1 MKHSRVAL
9 LIVST
14 VLVLL
19 LVGGGLAFRAGAT
32 DKSFHQ
38 VSRFE
43 EVFDLV
49 QQNYVDPVNAETLLE
64 GAYEGLLGGLDV
76 NGTYLT
82 PKEVEEWAGPAPD
95 SADPGILVLKSY
107 GALQVVRVV
116 PGSPA
121 EAAGIERGDQIRR
134 VDGRVLRD
142 VSLEQAVRMLRGKP
156 GSTVTL
162 GLLRLQEG
170 LEREDLAVKRAR
182 RTEPPFRLDLHD
194 DTAVLTVN
202 DLGRLV
208 QADLLDALR
217 DPRTK
222 RAARLLLDVR
232 DVVEGTPREAGP
244 LLSLFVSGEILR
256 LKEHGGRV
264 IETLSAGKGDTPPWS
279 KPVAV
284 LVNGATTG
292 GAEAVAR
299 VLQGHR
305 GASVYG
311 ESTYGV
317 AAESKL
323 FRLSG
328 GAGFLLPVFLWETVT
343 GATWEGDGVKPDVV
357 LTAERNKEAAAE
369 QLRRAVEE
377 FGKAA
382 RSGGPAQ
389 KAT

>member
-1 MKHSRVAL
+1 MKSRTAL
-9 LIVST
+9 LIAST
-14 VLVLL
+14 VVVLL
-19 LVGGGLAFRAGAT
+19 LLGGGLAFRAGAT

-82 PKEVEEWAGPAPD
+82 PREVEEWTAPAPD
-95 SADPGILVLKSY
+95 SADPGLLVLKSY

-121 EAAGIERGDQIRR
+121 EAAGIERGDQVRR

-142 VSLEQAVRMLRGKP
+142 MSLEQAVRLLRGKP
-156 GSTVTL
+156 GTTVTL

-170 LEREDLAVKRAR
+170 LEREDVAVKRVR
-182 RTEPPFRLDLHD
+182 RTEPAFRLDVQD
-194 DTAVLTVN
+194 DTVVLTVS
-202 DLGRLV
+202 DLGRV
-208 QADLLDALR
+208 SPTDVTDALR
-217 DPRTK
+217 DARVK
-222 RAARLLLDVR
+222 GAARLLLDVR

-244 LLSLFVSGEILR
+244 LLGLFVSGEVLR
-256 LKEHGGRV
+256 LKEHDGRV
-264 IETLSAGKGDTPPWS
+264 IETISAGKGDTPPWS

-284 LVNGATTG
+284 LVNGATAG
-292 GAEAVAR
+292 GAEAIAR

-311 ESTYGV
+311 EPSYGV

-328 GAGFLLPVFLWETVT
+328 GAGFLLPALLWETPA

-357 LTAERNKEAAAE
+357 LTAERSKDASQE
-369 QLRRAVEE
+369 QLRRAIEE
-377 FGKAA
+377 FRKAKTSAVPPQKAA
-382 RSGGPAQ
+382 
-389 KAT
+389 